1 MIKKDDRTIS
11 EQEVLNYI
19 QDKNKPPANLYES
32 IKEQKPSIFPKIENP
47 KDMLIR
53 SGNQPMKIATIAE

>member
-1 MIKKDDRTIS
+1 MLLMKAFNMIKKDDRTIS

-32 IKEQKPSIFPKIENP
+32 IKE
-47 KDMLIR
+47 
-53 SGNQPMKIATIAE
+53 